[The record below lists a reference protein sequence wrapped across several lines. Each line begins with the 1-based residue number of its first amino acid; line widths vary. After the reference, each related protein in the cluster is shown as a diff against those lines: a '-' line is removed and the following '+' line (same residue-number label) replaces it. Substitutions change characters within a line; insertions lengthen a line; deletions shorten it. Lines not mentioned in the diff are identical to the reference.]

1 MSTVTKPLVAVTLSR
16 SGEKIV
22 IRGPKNEQATG
33 FYQTLPASRW
43 DSGAMAWVVESSPS
57 VAWRLVNESPLP
69 IEADDQVLSMATKFS
84 ESLSTCRWGQPEKRK
99 TDGWG
104 HQVKAFNFAD
114 PKAGAM
120 LAMGMG
126 TGKSKVAVD
135 LIVNKKAQRTI
146 IVCPVSVLSVWRRE
160 FEKHSPIPLEILILD
175 KGTVA
180 KKTATAALFLERCK
194 RLRLP
199 CVIAINYESSWRPAF
214 CKWSLG
220 QEWDIAILDES
231 HRVKGHSTQVSKF
244 VSQLGR
250 ISRFRL
256 CLTGTPMPHSPLD
269 LFGQFRFLDRGIYGT
284 WFHHFRNR
292 YAKLNPIFP
301 GKVDAWLNQ
310 DELKKKFS
318 LLAYRVTADEVL
330 DLPPAMHHERRCRLS
345 PSADAIYHKIEKEL
359 IADVGCGVVTATN
372 ALTRLLRLQQATS
385 GYSVED
391 ETKQEVEIDTEKRDT
406 LVELLEDIGPEEPC
420 VVFCRFRYDLHTVRE
435 AAEKLGRRYGE
446 LSGMSKDGLD
456 SMGCMTEG
464 VQILGVQIQSGG
476 VGVDL
481 TRARYAVYFS
491 LGFSLG
497 DYEQSLARVHRPGQT
512 RPTHYYHLIASGTV
526 DDVVYRALK
535 ARKEVV
541 EAVLEALKN
550 DLQPRR
556 EASDEAVDQ

>member
-1 MSTVTKPLVAVTLSR
+1 MKTITKPLIAATLSHSR
-16 SGEKIV
+16 EKVV
-22 IRGPKNEQATG
+22 IRGPKNEEATG

-43 DSGAMAWVVESSPS
+43 DSTSMAWVIDACPS
-57 VAWRLVNESPLP
+57 AAWRLVNECPLP
-69 IEADDQVLSMATKFS
+69 IEADDQVLELATRFA
-84 ESLSTCRWGQPEKRK
+84 ESLKGGGNNQPRLRK
-99 TDGWG
+99 TDGWD

-120 LAMGMG
+120 LALGMG
-126 TGKSKVAVD
+126 CGKSKVAVD
-135 LIVNKKAQRTI
+135 LIVNKGAKQTI
-146 IVCPVSVLSVWRRE
+146 IVCPVSVLAVWRRE
-160 FEKHSPIPLEILILD
+160 FEKHSPVALEILILD

-180 KKTATAALFLERCK
+180 KKTSQAILFVEKCK
-194 RLRLP
+194 RLRHP
-199 CVIAINYESSWRPAF
+199 CVIVINYEAAWRTSF

-220 QEWDIAILDES
+220 QTWDVAILDES
-231 HRVKGHSTQVSKF
+231 HRAKGHSTEVSKF

-250 ISRFRL
+250 ISSFRI

-269 LFGQFRFLDRGIYGT
+269 LFGQFRFLDRGIFGT

-310 DELKKKFS
+310 EELKKKFS

-345 PSADAIYHKIEKEL
+345 PSADAIYHSIEQDL
-359 IADVGCGVVTATN
+359 IADIGCGVVTATN

-391 ETKQEVEIDTEKRDT
+391 ERKLEIEIDTEKRD
-406 LVELLEDIGPEEPC
+406 LLHELLEDIGPDEPC
-420 VVFCRFRYDLHTVRE
+420 VVFCRFRYDLHMVRE
-435 AAEKLGRRYGE
+435 VAEKLNRRYGE
-446 LSGMSKDGLD
+446 LSGMAKDGLD
-456 SMGCMTEG
+456 ELGCMKEG

-481 TRARYAVYFS
+481 TRARYAIYYS
-491 LGFSLG
+491 IGFSLG

-535 ARKEVV
+535 ARKDLILE
-541 EAVLEALKN
+541 VLEALKHE
-550 DLQPRR
+550 LR
-556 EASDEAVDQ
+556 A